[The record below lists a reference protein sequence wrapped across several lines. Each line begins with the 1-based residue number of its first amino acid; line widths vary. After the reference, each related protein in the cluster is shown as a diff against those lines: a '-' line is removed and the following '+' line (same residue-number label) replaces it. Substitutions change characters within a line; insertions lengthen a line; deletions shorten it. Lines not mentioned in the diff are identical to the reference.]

1 MTDGHLLNQ
10 YLAAI
15 GEDRLD
21 LDEGN
26 GPAELT
32 RGQFHD
38 VVLRGQVAYRFPATK
53 TPVACSRRLLPARAE
68 LLGALGNTPLP
79 VAVPGLL
86 SRAAVGEP
94 LGRCHIALRRLQG
107 QALDGPQVA
116 DSPAADVLVSS
127 LALLLDRLREL
138 NG

>member
-21 LDEGN
+21 LDLDLDPNGS
-26 GPAELT
+26 GPAEVT

-38 VVLRGQVAYRFPATK
+38 VVLRGQVAYRFPRDEN
-53 TPVACSRRLLPARAE
+53 SRRLLPARAE

-79 VAVPGLL
+79 VAVP
-86 SRAAVGEP
+86 
-94 LGRCHIALRRLQG
+94 
-107 QALDGPQVA
+107 
-116 DSPAADVLVSS
+116 S
-127 LALLLDRLREL
+127 L
-138 NG
+138 